1 MSLAEARF
9 RFGVRRASPLSI
21 YYSVGPQQRK
31 LIEGPVFVVLFRFAF
46 WSVWKKG
53 KKGSKSKAAMLAAL
67 QIEIALGPGENL
79 TCRGNMNLALLQLG
93 DSALPIGGYTHSW
106 GLEAAIARKEV
117 YDAATLETWT
127 RHWLHN
133 ALGPLESVVVA
144 VTCRAMAGGEVDLFA
159 QVNALL
165 DASLP
170 NPSLR
175 SASREMGEQLLL
187 LASSWLWSARGV
199 EEIVEQTFLT
209 SCHHAVAFGLL
220 GALAGAD
227 VVDTLTVYLHQS
239 ALGMIGAGVRALPVG
254 HTQGQQILAYL
265 HPDIRKLAPALAG
278 RDLETAGSSC
288 PYYEILCDE
297 QTRLYTRLFR
307 S

>member
-1 MSLAEARF
+1 
-9 RFGVRRASPLSI
+9 
-21 YYSVGPQQRK
+21 
-31 LIEGPVFVVLFRFAF
+31 
-46 WSVWKKG
+46 
-53 KKGSKSKAAMLAAL
+53 
-67 QIEIALGPGENL
+67 
-79 TCRGNMNLALLQLG
+79 MNLALLQLG

-106 GLEAAIARKEV
+106 GQEAAIARNLV
-117 YDAATLETWT
+117 HNAATLEDWT
-127 RHWLHN
+127 RHWLQA
-133 ALGPLESVVVA
+133 ALGPLEGVIVA
-144 VTCRAMAGGEVDLFA
+144 GTCRAMARGEVELFPRA
-159 QVNALL
+159 NELL

-175 SASREMGEQLLL
+175 NSSREMGDQLFTLAFSWQWSNRGIEQIAEQ
-187 LASSWLWSARGV
+187 ASWTGW
-199 EEIVEQTFLT
+199 
-209 SCHHAVAFGLL
+209 HHAVVFGLL

-227 VVDTLTVYLHQS
+227 ELDTLTVYLHQS

-265 HPDIRKLAPALAG
+265 HPDIQKLAEALAG
-278 RDLETAGSSC
+278 RELETAGSSC

>member
-1 MSLAEARF
+1 
-9 RFGVRRASPLSI
+9 
-21 YYSVGPQQRK
+21 
-31 LIEGPVFVVLFRFAF
+31 
-46 WSVWKKG
+46 
-53 KKGSKSKAAMLAAL
+53 
-67 QIEIALGPGENL
+67 
-79 TCRGNMNLALLQLG
+79 MNLALLQFG

-106 GLEAAIARKEV
+106 GLEAAIAGNEV
-117 YDAATLETWT
+117 HDAATLEGWT
-127 RHWLHN
+127 HHWLHDT
-133 ALGPLESVVVA
+133 LGPLEGVIVA
-144 VTCRAMAGGEVDLFA
+144 VTCRAMGGGEVELLGRA
-159 QVNALL
+159 NALL

-170 NPSLR
+170 NLSLR
-175 SASREMGEQLLL
+175 SASREMGEQLLV

-199 EEIVEQTFLT
+199 EQTVAQT
-209 SCHHAVAFGLL
+209 SWTGWHHAVVFGLL

-265 HPDIRKLAPALAG
+265 HPDIQKLAAALTG